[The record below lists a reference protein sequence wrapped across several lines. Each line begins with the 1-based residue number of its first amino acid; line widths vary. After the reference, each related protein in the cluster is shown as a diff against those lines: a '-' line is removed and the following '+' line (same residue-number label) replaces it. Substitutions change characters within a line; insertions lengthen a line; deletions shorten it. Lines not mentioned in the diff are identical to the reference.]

1 MKLGWSSGKK
11 DFAFAIT
18 ALSQEQSACGANRRY
33 AISPSQRHEDV
44 GSSEEPHAGK
54 LHRPQSSKASLP
66 TLSTR
71 VHRS

>member
-33 AISPSQRHEDV
+33 AISQSLRHEDV
-44 GSSEEPHAGK
+44 GSSEEPHAGEAASTSV
-54 LHRPQSSKASLP
+54 LQSFVADAVN
-66 TLSTR
+66 TR
-71 VHRS
+71 A